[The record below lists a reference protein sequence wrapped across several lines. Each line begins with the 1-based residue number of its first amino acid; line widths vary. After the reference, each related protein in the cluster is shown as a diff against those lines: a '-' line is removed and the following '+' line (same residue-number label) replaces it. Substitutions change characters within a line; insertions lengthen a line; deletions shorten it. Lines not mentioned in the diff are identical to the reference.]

1 MKLPRTLRIAALVA
15 IAVIISAAALTGC
28 RASRSAAISGTG
40 DATEMT
46 LAERARDVAAANLPW
61 TQLNLPVKIAV
72 KSPQKIS
79 LSGRIY
85 MRRDRDIFIT
95 LRVLGMEVA
104 NMYVNSDSVY
114 AADKLHKYY
123 IAEPIKDIFAGAS
136 LSIGDI
142 QDALLGRPF
151 INNRGTLTDKMLSGV
166 TLTDSPDNQWIMTP
180 RSRINGK
187 IEYQFKFS
195 KESNALMSLVFN
207 TGSKLYGCTYS
218 SPAEIDGSRF
228 MERIAIATKVGKT
241 AIDATIT
248 FDFNKVKW
256 EVPSSARWRN
266 PSGYK
271 RITPAALAKSLKEK

>member
-1 MKLPRTLRIAALVA
+1 MKLPRTLRIAALAAVA
-15 IAVIISAAALTGC
+15 AIISVAALTGC
-28 RASRSAAISGTG
+28 RTSRSAAISGTG

-46 LAERARDVAAANLPW
+46 LAERAHAVAAANLPW

-85 MRRDRDIFIT
+85 MRRDRDIYIT

-151 INNRGTLTDKMLSGV
+151 INGRGNLTDKMLSGV
-166 TLTDSPDNQWIMTP
+166 TLTDTSDNQWIMTP
-180 RSRINGK
+180 RSKINGK

-207 TGSKLYGCTYS
+207 TGSKFYGCTYS

-266 PSGYK
+266 PSGYR
-271 RITPAALAKSLKEK
+271 RITPATLAKSLQEN

>member
-1 MKLPRTLRIAALVA
+1 MKLPRILRIATLAA
-15 IAVIISAAALTGC
+15 IAAIISVAALTGC

-61 TQLNLPVKIAV
+61 TQLNLPIKIAV

-85 MRRDRDIFIT
+85 MRRDRDIYIT

-151 INNRGTLTDKMLSGV
+151 INNRG

-271 RITPAALAKSLKEK
+271 RITPAALAKSLQEK

>member
-1 MKLPRTLRIAALVA
+1 MKLPRTLRIAALAA
-15 IAVIISAAALTGC
+15 IAAIISVAALTGC

-61 TQLNLPVKIAV
+61 TQLNLPIKIAV

-85 MRRDRDIFIT
+85 MRRDRDIYIT

-151 INNRGTLTDKMLSGV
+151 INGRGNLTDKMLSGV
-166 TLTDSPDNQWIMTP
+166 TLTDTPDNQWIMTP

-207 TGSKLYGCTYS
+207 TGSKFYGCTYS

-241 AIDATIT
+241 PIDATIT

-271 RITPAALAKSLKEK
+271 RITPAALAKSLKEN

>member
-1 MKLPRTLRIAALVA
+1 MKLPRTLRIVALAAVA
-15 IAVIISAAALTGC
+15 AIISVAALTGC
-28 RASRSAAISGTG
+28 RTSRSAAISGGG
-40 DATEMT
+40 DATAMT
-46 LAERARDVAAANLPW
+46 LTERARDVAAANLPW

-85 MRRDRDIFIT
+85 MRRDRDIYIT

-151 INNRGTLTDKMLSGV
+151 INNRGTLTDKMLGQV

-180 RSRINGK
+180 RSKINGK
-187 IEYQFKFS
+187 IEYQFNFS
-195 KESNALMSLVFN
+195 KETNALMSLVFKS
-207 TGSKLYGCTYS
+207 GAKLYGCTYS
-218 SPAEIDGSRF
+218 SPTEIDGSCF
-228 MERIAIATKVGKT
+228 MEHIAIATKVGKT

-256 EVPSSARWRN
+256 EVPSNARWRN

-271 RITPAALAKSLKEK
+271 RITPASLAKSLQEK

>member
-1 MKLPRTLRIAALVA
+1 MKLPRTLRIAALAAVA
-15 IAVIISAAALTGC
+15 AIISVAALTGC
-28 RASRSAAISGTG
+28 RTSRSAAISGGG
-40 DATEMT
+40 DATAMA
-46 LAERARDVAAANLPW
+46 LAERAHAVAAANLPW

-85 MRRDRDIFIT
+85 MRRDRDIYIT

-136 LSIGDI
+136 LTIGDI

-151 INNRGTLTDKMLSGV
+151 INGRGVITDKMLGQV

-180 RSRINGK
+180 CYKINGK

-207 TGSKLYGCTYS
+207 TGSKLYGCHRRHHHIRFQQS
-218 SPAEIDGSRF
+218 EMGSPL
-228 MERIAIATKVGKT
+228 
-241 AIDATIT
+241 
-248 FDFNKVKW
+248 
-256 EVPSSARWRN
+256 
-266 PSGYK
+266 K
-271 RITPAALAKSLKEK
+271 RPLA

>member
-1 MKLPRTLRIAALVA
+1 MKLPRTLRIAALAAVA
-15 IAVIISAAALTGC
+15 AIISVAALTGC
-28 RASRSAAISGTG
+28 RTSRSAAISGTG

-46 LAERARDVAAANLPW
+46 LAERAHAVAAANLPW

-85 MRRDRDIFIT
+85 MRRDRDIYIT

-142 QDALLGRPF
+142 QDALLGRTF
-151 INNRGTLTDKMLSGV
+151 INGRGNLTDKMLSGV
-166 TLTDSPDNQWIMTP
+166 TLTDTPDNQWIMTP
-180 RSRINGK
+180 RSKINGK

-266 PSGYK
+266 PSGYR
-271 RITPAALAKSLKEK
+271 RITPATLAKSLKEN